1 MMRQVIQT
9 LHLPFAELGLHIDI
23 LPEELERLETLLA
36 PCYRQFFAQR
46 CRHACE
52 DYFGPGFS
60 EALYVAGR

>member
-1 MMRQVIQT
+1 MTRLAIQT
-9 LHLPFAELGLHIDI
+9 LNLALAK
-23 LPEELERLETLLA
+23 LERLETLLA

-52 DYFGPGFS
+52 DYFGPGSS